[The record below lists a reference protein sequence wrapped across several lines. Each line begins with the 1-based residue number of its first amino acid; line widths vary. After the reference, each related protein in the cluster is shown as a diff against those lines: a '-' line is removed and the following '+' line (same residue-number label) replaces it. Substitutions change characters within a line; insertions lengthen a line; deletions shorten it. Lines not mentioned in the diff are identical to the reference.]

1 MPILEI
7 SVIPLGTNSPSIGE
21 LVSESCKSVRGK
33 QLEYKI
39 TPTSTIIQGELDDL
53 MDVAK
58 RMHTA
63 PFNSG
68 VNRVITSMKIDE
80 RHDKPSDMGD
90 MVEEVVDEM

>member
-7 SVIPLGTNSPSIGE
+7 SVIPLGTNTPSIGE
-21 LVSESCKSVRGK
+21 LVSESCKAVKGK

-39 TPTSTIIQGELDDL
+39 TPTSTIIEGELDDL
-53 MDVAK
+53 LTVAK
-58 RMHTA
+58 QMHST
-63 PFNSG
+63 PFKSG

-80 RHDKPSDMGD
+80 RIDKASHMED